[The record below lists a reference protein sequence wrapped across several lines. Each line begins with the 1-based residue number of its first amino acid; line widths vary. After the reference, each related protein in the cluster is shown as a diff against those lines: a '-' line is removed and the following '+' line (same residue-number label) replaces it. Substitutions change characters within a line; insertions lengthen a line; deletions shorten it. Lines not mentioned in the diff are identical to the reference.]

1 MTMISNSISTRS
13 DPGCE
18 FTSLGSP
25 SALRGVSTEND
36 MRRLARGWWWL
47 WQGGGG
53 GVGQSHQRLSII
65 LIVVRGC
72 MPCNDF
78 SLRMNWISKKWRER
92 ENLSTGD
99 VRWVALNRWLVHS
112 LFKQKWN
119 GGLGIFL
126 TNNNV
131 HSLPWRVS
139 QQRNLIMLIAVI
151 NIWEQNR
158 ILQRCFVV
166 VDQNQQQE

>member
-1 MTMISNSISTRS
+1 
-13 DPGCE
+13 
-18 FTSLGSP
+18 
-25 SALRGVSTEND
+25 
-36 MRRLARGWWWL
+36 
-47 WQGGGG
+47 
-53 GVGQSHQRLSII
+53 
-65 LIVVRGC
+65 

-99 VRWVALNRWLVHS
+99 VRWVALNRWLVRS

-166 VDQNQQQE
+166 VDHGQEQEYLMIRGILYYLSIEVRFSDLLLSQVG